1 MSMVDLS
8 VIIPAAGSGSRLGS
22 ETPKPFLKLGDRTI
36 LEHTLARFNKPE
48 LVREILIPVSKE
60 WLGKASELVDHK
72 HFSVPIRFLEG
83 GAERMYSIQN
93 ALSLLDE
100 NSKYVA
106 IHDAVRPF
114 FSDELLFRLTDTVR
128 EFGAVIPGVSVTD
141 TIKVVGNSHIVTET
155 PDRATLFAVQTPQ
168 CFLVD
173 WIKKAYEI
181 AARSGKFGTDDAALC
196 ELAGYQVH
204 VIQGER
210 DNFKITW
217 SEDLEKARIRLTKQ
231 ENR

>member
-1 MSMVDLS
+1 MVDLS

-22 ETPKPFLKLGDRTI
+22 ETPKPFLEIGDRTI
-36 LEHTLARFNKPE
+36 LEHTLARFDKPN

-60 WLGKASELVDHK
+60 WLIKATELIDLNQ
-72 HFSVPIRFLEG
+72 FSVPVRFLEG
-83 GAERMYSIQN
+83 GSERMYSIQN
-93 ALSLLDE
+93 AIQQLDDLSA
-100 NSKYVA
+100 YVA

-114 FSDELLFRLTDTVR
+114 FTDGLLSRLVYTTR
-128 EFGAVIPGVSVTD
+128 EFGAVIPGVPVTD
-141 TIKVVGNSHIVTET
+141 TIKIVDKSSFVTET
-155 PDRATLFAVQTPQ
+155 PDRSKLFAVQTPQ
-168 CFLVD
+168 CFRVD

-181 AARSGKFGTDDAALC
+181 AASSGKFGTDDAALC

-217 SEDLEKARIRLTKQ
+217 TEDLEKARIRLTKQ